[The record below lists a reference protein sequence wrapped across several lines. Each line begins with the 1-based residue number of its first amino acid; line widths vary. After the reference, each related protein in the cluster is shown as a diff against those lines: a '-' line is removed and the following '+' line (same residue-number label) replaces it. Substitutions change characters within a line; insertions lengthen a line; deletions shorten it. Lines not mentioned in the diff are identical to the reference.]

1 MLSHAL
7 SEQRLTRFLRRRRR
21 QAGIIEP
28 PPLGAFLAE
37 TLDLS
42 MRLVPAEAG
51 SLLLDDPEHRRRS
64 AKSALTFVAAFGPAA
79 AQLVGVE
86 VPAGRGVAGHVY
98 GEGATY
104 VTARPGKDKHF
115 FAGVDELSAFR
126 TKSLVAAPVRLEH
139 TVCGVLELV
148 NRRGARAFDAR
159 DVELVELL
167 ARYIS
172 RAILNAVDLLKRNEL
187 LVTDELTRARNVRM
201 LEPELEREVKL
212 AQRSGSDMAVLF
224 VDVDRLKRINDRHG
238 HRAGSE
244 ALRRVGDA
252 LVKTL
257 GERGVT
263 YRFGGDE
270 FVVVLPGAGPPEAG
284 ALAKELFD
292 AVRVRTAGPLADGG
306 ALPNVTVSIGI
317 ATLRHTVAH
326 PARPTRGPTPG
337 ALLLSASDHALYRA
351 KRAGRAR
358 IR

>member
-7 SEQRLTRFLRRRRR
+7 TEERLRRFLRRRRK

-28 PPLGAFLAE
+28 PPLGSFLAE

-64 AKSALTFVAAFGPAA
+64 ARSALTFVAAFGPAA
-79 AQLVGVE
+79 AALIGIE

-98 GEGATY
+98 REGVTY
-104 VTARPGKDKHF
+104 TTARPGEDKHF
-115 FAGVDELSAFR
+115 FAGVDELSAFH
-126 TKSLVAAPVRLEH
+126 TKSIVAAPVRLEH

-148 NRRGARAFDAR
+148 NRRGARKFGAR
-159 DVELVELL
+159 DVELVELF

-172 RAILNAVDLLKRNEL
+172 RAILNAVDLVKRNEL
-187 LVTDELTRARNVRM
+187 LVMDELTRARNVRM
-201 LEPELEREVKL
+201 LEPELELAVQA
-212 AQRSGSDMAVLF
+212 AQRAGNDMAVLF
-224 VDVDRLKRINDRHG
+224 VDVDRLKKINDRLG

-244 ALRRVGDA
+244 TLRRVGDA

-257 GERGVT
+257 GARGVT
-263 YRFGGDE
+263 FRFGGDE
-270 FVVVLPGAGPPEAG
+270 FVVVCPGAGPPEA
-284 ALAKELFD
+284 AAIAKELFA
-292 AVRVRTAGPLADGG
+292 AVRARTPGPLADGG
-306 ALPNVTVSIGI
+306 ALPVVTVSIGI
-317 ATLRHTVAH
+317 ATLRQTLAVK
-326 PARPTRGPTPG
+326 PRTPRGPSPG
-337 ALLLSASDHALYRA
+337 ARLLSASDHAMYRA